1 MNLRLNKRKKEITVI
16 LLITAVAAGAI
27 IWKTNADLL
36 PLPTYL
42 SPDGS
47 NVRKVQV
54 LDRNYLP
61 LTVTYLNRW
70 NIHSPIFLHDIPQFL
85 QQALVVSEDQRF
97 YRHQGVD

>member
-1 MNLRLNKRKKEITVI
+1 MMIRTQNRWILPFLSLVI
-16 LLITAVAAGAI
+16 ILAGAI

-85 QQALVVSEDQRF
+85 QQAFVVSEDQRF